1 MVFLG
6 PQRIDPSAGL
16 VVMAS
21 LGTMSAAA
29 ADEGVKDVT
38 LGRMARVVVRQGR
51 AVGRR
56 GVVIVV
62 SVL

>member
-1 MVFLG
+1 
-6 PQRIDPSAGL
+6 